1 MAGERILV
9 VDDEKGIRTT
19 LSAILNDEGYR
30 PIAAGSGPEA
40 LDRIGEEVPD
50 LVILDI
56 WLPEMD
62 GIETLAELKRQWP
75 ELAVIMISGHGT
87 IETAVKATKLGAY
100 DFIEKP
106 LSLEKTLL
114 VIDRALEYS
123 RLERENRLLR
133 ERIERAHEI
142 IGTSPAVTEL
152 RRQIATSAPTNGRV
166 LVFGENGSGKEL
178 VARAIHALS
187 ARRER
192 PFVEVNCAAIP
203 DELIESELFGHEKGA
218 FTGAVARRR
227 GKFELADGG
236 TLFLDE
242 IGDMSPGTQA
252 KVLRALEE
260 QTIERIGG
268 HEPIR
273 VDARVIA
280 ASNKALG
287 ELIVQGRFR
296 EDLFYRLNVIPIE
309 VPPLRRRKEDIP
321 LLVDHFFKAFSAEYG
336 KRPKTLSGDAMA
348 HFMAYD
354 WPGNVREL
362 RNMVERLVIMT
373 AADVIG
379 PEEIPPPLRPR
390 ELPAVPAGGPQSLRE
405 AREAFER
412 AFVLSELRANG
423 WNITRTAKVLGI
435 GRVNLWRKLKAYGI
449 NPPRKTDKPGEEP
462 GRPSDRDDG

>member
-1 MAGERILV
+1 MGGERVLI
-9 VDDEKGIRTT
+9 VDDEKGIRRT
-19 LSAILNDEGYR
+19 LAAILNDEGYR
-30 PIAAGSGPEA
+30 PLAAGTGHEA
-40 LDRIGEEVPD
+40 LARIGEEVPD

-62 GIETLAELKRQWP
+62 GIDTLAEVKRQWP
-75 ELAVIMISGHGT
+75 ELPVIMMSGHGT

-106 LSLEKTLL
+106 LSLDKTLL
-114 VIDRALEYS
+114 VIGRALEFS

-142 IGTSPAVTEL
+142 IGTSPAVTDL
-152 RRQIATSAPTNGRV
+152 RRQISTAAPTNGRV
-166 LVFGENGSGKEL
+166 LIFGENGAGKEL
-178 VARAIHALS
+178 VARAVHALS

-242 IGDMSPGTQA
+242 IGDMSLRTQA

-273 VDARVIA
+273 VDVRVLA
-280 ASNKALG
+280 ASNKAL
-287 ELIVQGRFR
+287 EDLIAQGRFR
-296 EDLFYRLNVIPIE
+296 DDLFYRLNVIPIE

-321 LLVDHFFKAFSAEYG
+321 LLVEHFFKTFSAEYG
-336 KRPKTLSGDAMA
+336 KRPKALSSDAMVY
-348 HFMAYD
+348 FMAYD

-373 AADVIG
+373 AGDVIT
-379 PEEIPPPLRPR
+379 PEELPPPLRSR
-390 ELPAVPAGGPQSLRE
+390 EVVAVPSDGPQSLRE

-412 AFVLSELRANG
+412 ALILAELRAND
-423 WNITRTAKVLGI
+423 WNITRTAKLLGI

-449 NPPRKTDKPGEEP
+449 TPPRKSEEP
-462 GRPSDRDDG
+462 ARPE

>member
-1 MAGERILV
+1 MAGERILI
-9 VDDEKGIRTT
+9 VDDEKSIRTT
-19 LSAILNDEGYR
+19 LAAVLNDEGYR

-40 LDRIGEEVPD
+40 LARIGEEVPD
-50 LVILDI
+50 VVILDI
-56 WLPEMD
+56 WLPDMD
-62 GIETLAELKRQWP
+62 GIDTLAELKRQWP
-75 ELAVIMISGHGT
+75 ELPVIMVSGHGT

-100 DFIEKP
+100 DYIEKP

-114 VIDRALEYS
+114 VIDRALEHA

-142 IGTSPAVTEL
+142 LGTSPAITEL
-152 RRQIATSAPTNGRV
+152 RRQISTAAPTNGRV
-166 LVFGENGSGKEL
+166 LIFGENGSGKEL
-178 VARAIHALS
+178 VARAVHALS
-187 ARRER
+187 ARRDR

-218 FTGAVARRR
+218 FTGAIARRR
-227 GKFELADGG
+227 GKFELADAG

-242 IGDMSPGTQA
+242 IGDMSLRTQA

-260 QTIERIGG
+260 QTVERIGG

-273 VDARVIA
+273 VDVRVIA
-280 ASNKALG
+280 ASNKPLQ
-287 ELIVQGRFR
+287 ELIAQGRFR

-321 LLVDHFFKAFSAEYG
+321 LLVEHFFKSFSAEYG
-336 KRPKTLSGDAMA
+336 KRPKTLSGDAMVY
-348 HFMAYD
+348 FMAYD

-373 AADVIG
+373 AGDTIT
-379 PEEIPPPLRPR
+379 PEDLPPPLRAG
-390 ELPAVPAGGPQSLRE
+390 ELVGVADGGPQSLRE

-412 AFVLSELRANG
+412 AFILAELRANG
-423 WNITRTAKVLGI
+423 WNITRTAKQLGI
-435 GRVNLWRKLKAYGI
+435 GRVNLWRKLKAYGVT
-449 NPPRKTDKPGEEP
+449 PPRKGDDAA
-462 GRPSDRDDG
+462 RPEA